1 VVDAHD
7 LLEYWGYTGIF
18 GIVVLG
24 NLGFPVPEEGA
35 LIFAGYLVWAEQL
48 RLLPVLLTGI
58 SAAVIGDNI
67 GYWFGRHYGQNAIQ
81 RYGHKVFITPARLEK
96 AKAFV
101 FRYGP
106 YGVFIAR
113 FVPGLRFM
121 SGPIAGSAAM
131 PFPQFFIANLLGG
144 LIYVPLSVGVG
155 YGLGH
160 GFGGA
165 LKEIQYLAGRV
176 DYLVFTLFALAVV
189 AILAWRALSS
199 RKVSSGGSAS

>member
-35 LIFAGYLVWAEQL
+35 LIFAGYLVWAGQL

-176 DYLVFTLFALAVV
+176 DYLVLALFALAVV

-199 RKVSSGGSAS
+199 RKVSGGGSAS

>member
-1 VVDAHD
+1 MVDARD

-35 LIFAGYLVWAEQL
+35 LIFAGYLVWAGQL
-48 RLLPVLLTGI
+48 RLLPVLLSGI
-58 SAAVIGDNI
+58 LGAVIGDNI
-67 GYWFGRHYGQNAIQ
+67 GYWFGRHYGQSAIQ

-101 FRYGP
+101 TRYGP

-121 SGPIAGSAAM
+121 SGPIAGSAGM

-165 LKEIQYLAGRV
+165 LREIQYLAGRV
-176 DYLVFTLFALAVV
+176 NYLALALFALAVV

-199 RKVSSGGSAS
+199 RKVGGNGSAS

>member
-1 VVDAHD
+1 VVNTHD

-35 LIFAGYLVWAEQL
+35 LIFAGYLVWAGQL
-48 RLLPVLLTGI
+48 RLLPVLLSGI
-58 SAAVIGDNI
+58 LGAVIGDNI
-67 GYWFGRHYGQNAIQ
+67 GYWFGRHYGQSAIQ

-101 FRYGP
+101 ARYGP
-106 YGVFIAR
+106 YGVFISR

-121 SGPIAGSAAM
+121 AGPIAGSAGM

-160 GFGGA
+160 GFGDA
-165 LKEIQYLAGRV
+165 LREIQYLAGRV
-176 DYLVFTLFALAVV
+176 NYLALALFALAVV

-199 RKVSSGGSAS
+199 RKVSGNGSAS